1 MPTPERGFGRGC
13 RAFWVWGRK
22 HLHFP
27 FRWGWDLRVNG
38 PDPPTG
44 PKVVAANHFSHLD
57 VLLISKAIGPLRYLT
72 LDHLFRGAVAGPVVE
87 WWGGIATPRNG
98 VALGA
103 MRTALASLAAGHGV
117 GVFPEGRRVWTWGE
131 AAPKRGAAWLAQRAG
146 VPLVPVAISGTEQ
159 SWGRGARRPVPWPVR
174 IEIGPALDPAVYPG
188 REGSHALLA
197 DWHAWM
203 DGAMARLRN
212 GG

>member
-13 RAFWVWGRK
+13 VGFWTGGRRYITR
-22 HLHFP
+22 P
-27 FRWGWDLRVNG
+27 FQWLWDLEVTG
-38 PDPPTG
+38 PAPEFG

-57 VLLISKAIGPLRYLT
+57 VLLLGKAIGPLRFLT
-72 LDHLFRGAVAGPVVE
+72 LDHLFNGAVARPAIE
-87 WWGGIATPRNG
+87 WWGGIKTPRDG

-103 MRTALASLAAGHGV
+103 VRTALASLASGHGV

-131 AAPKRGAAWLAQRAG
+131 ASPKRGAAWLAHRAG
-146 VPLVPVAISGTEQ
+146 VPLIPVAISGSQE
-159 SWGRGARRPVPWPVR
+159 SWGREAAGPVR
-174 IEIGPALDPAVYPG
+174 WPIRMEIGRAMHPQDYRGPDPTWEMLG
-188 REGSHALLA
+188 
-197 DWHAWM
+197 DWTEWM